1 MTMLETGA
9 RLSVADVTLSPVDLP
24 DGEGGVHPLRWAT
37 TAIAAASLFLL
48 AANATSLDD
57 WANDLAPGLMQERV
71 VVMTGWWKDATDSLG
86 LGTARAWMHGLWKTA
101 QAARFGSEQG
111 KD

>member
-1 MTMLETGA
+1 
-9 RLSVADVTLSPVDLP
+9 
-24 DGEGGVHPLRWAT
+24 
-37 TAIAAASLFLL
+37 
-48 AANATSLDD
+48 
-57 WANDLAPGLMQERV
+57 MQERV